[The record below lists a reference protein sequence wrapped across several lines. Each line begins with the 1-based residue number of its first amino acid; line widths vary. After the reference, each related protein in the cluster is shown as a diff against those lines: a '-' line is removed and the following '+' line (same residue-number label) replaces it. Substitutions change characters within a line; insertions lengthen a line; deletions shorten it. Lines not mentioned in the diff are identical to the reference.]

1 LTKYFELIYKC
12 YNPKLIVS
20 FTSYKKR
27 LNKIDKVLNSIL
39 KGTLVPNK
47 IVLTL
52 YYKDIKYISKYIND
66 YLIKNNIYLIIVN
79 IDIKSHKK
87 YFYAMQKFPYDIII
101 TIDDDIIY
109 EKTTIEKLYKSY
121 LKYPNEISA
130 KKVMQNRINI
140 GINHLNY

>member
-1 LTKYFELIYKC
+1 MTKYFELIYKC

-87 YFYAMQKFPYDIII
+87 YFYVMQKFPYDIII

-109 EKTTIEKLYKSY
+109 EKTTIETLYKSY